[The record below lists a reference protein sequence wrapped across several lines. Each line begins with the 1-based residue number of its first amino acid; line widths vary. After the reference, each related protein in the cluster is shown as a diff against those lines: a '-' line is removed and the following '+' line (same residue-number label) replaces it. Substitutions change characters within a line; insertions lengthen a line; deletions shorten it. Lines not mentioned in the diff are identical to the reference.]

1 MATWD
6 FGGGCA
12 CGVEKVCDCGH
23 NKQMNGSVARPEEKK
38 SAIGVARDMVMKEDK
53 VVKNYLDRATAKQRA
68 MKATYE
74 YTPDRTFDPDWLIR
88 QAELHEMAAAKLREA
103 ADFLLEHKLTLTK

>member
-12 CGVEKVCDCGH
+12 CGVEKVCDCVN
-23 NKQMNGSVARPEEKK
+23 NKQMDGSVARPQEKK
-38 SAIGVARDMVMKEDK
+38 SAIGVARDMVMKEDM
-53 VVKNYLDRATAKQRA
+53 VVKNYLERATAKNRA
-68 MKATYE
+68 MKATDE
-74 YTPDRTFDPDWLIR
+74 VTQDTTFDLEWLI
-88 QAELHEMAAAKLREA
+88 QKAELHEMAAAKLREV